1 MIKNRRHPFASM
13 MKSYGAQEFVTQAI
27 GYNFEK
33 MLAVIKMFKFMPTD
47 INNIKK
53 VLSCFQNLFIDDDHI
68 IYNLPNMKVNAMKG
82 LSVSILLSN
91 EEIRHLTIALGHLSS
106 DGSILGKIMWITL
119 YSNY

>member
-1 MIKNRRHPFASM
+1 
-13 MKSYGAQEFVTQAI
+13 
-27 GYNFEK
+27 

-106 DGSILGKIMWITL
+106 DGSILGKVMCITL